1 MNLLPQD
8 GRIRLSTATLHLS
21 YIKSTNWIYRT
32 FIMAHIFLR
41 AAKVVTGKAREV
53 IENGVVEI
61 ADGHI
66 GRIGSATGFALPSGA
81 ISLDL
86 GRQTI
91 LPGLIDSHIHIFHEP
106 QLMRL
111 SESAAALWGANY
123 VQSALRAGVTTI
135 RDLGAQTPAVH
146 GLKQALKDGYAIGPR
161 LLASACTATG
171 RPAA

>member
-1 MNLLPQD
+1 
-8 GRIRLSTATLHLS
+8 
-21 YIKSTNWIYRT
+21 
-32 FIMAHIFLR
+32 MAHIFLR

-91 LPGLIDSHIHIFHEP
+91 LPVGQPRPPGL
-106 QLMRL
+106 L
-111 SESAAALWGANY
+111 
-123 VQSALRAGVTTI
+123 
-135 RDLGAQTPAVH
+135 
-146 GLKQALKDGYAIGPR
+146 QAP
-161 LLASACTATG
+161 S
-171 RPAA
+171 P